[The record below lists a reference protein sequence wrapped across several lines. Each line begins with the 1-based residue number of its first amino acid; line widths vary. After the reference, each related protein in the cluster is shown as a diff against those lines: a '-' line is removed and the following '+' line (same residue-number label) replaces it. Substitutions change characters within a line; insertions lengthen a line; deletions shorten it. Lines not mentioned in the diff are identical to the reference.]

1 MTGRHDARERLVAA
15 AEGLLARS
23 GPRSVS
29 MDAAATAAG
38 AGKMSAYRHFASK
51 EDLLAAALDRHDPR
65 HVRWLT
71 GSDAAGSDAAGSD
84 AAGGDAAGGD
94 AAGGDAAGSDAAGGD
109 AAGSDAAGGGGAAG
123 GGAAGGGAVARIL
136 GVFDRVEA
144 AAGHETFRGCPF
156 VAAVLARSE
165 TDERPV
171 AITARHK
178 DEVAR
183 VLAELAAQAG
193 LAEPGELGADLALV
207 LDGAVVQAALATDP
221 AYRRRIVRRG
231 RRVAEVLLAAAGS
244 S

>member
-84 AAGGDAAGGD
+84 AAGGDAAGG
-94 AAGGDAAGSDAAGGD
+94 DAAGGD